1 MVKFCHNCGAEL
13 RSENDK
19 FCQKCGAEVYHDN
32 NANINNIESGMT
44 CPKCGN
50 IVPFYQKSCPNCGLI
65 FEDNKI
71 AVIIG
76 YIVSIFFGIFGLIPG
91 VYLLTRDN
99 SKSRTQ
105 GIIVCA
111 ISLLWLLALL
121 IRWFAYIF
129 IIIAVCFGI
138 YLWTTDQ
145 SLL

>member
-13 RSENDK
+13 RSENNK
-19 FCQKCGAEVYHDN
+19 FCQKCGAELYHDN

-44 CPKCGN
+44 CPKCGEM
-50 IVPFYQKSCPNCGLI
+50 VPLYQKSCPNCGQM

-71 AVIIG
+71 AVIVG
-76 YIVSIFFGIFGLIPG
+76 YVVSIFFGIFGLIPG

-111 ISLLWLLALL
+111 ISLLRLLSLF
-121 IRWFAYIF
+121 IRWFVYIF

-138 YLWTTDQ
+138 YLWKTDQ
-145 SLL
+145 YLL